1 MRRFAPSV
9 SRMPLL
15 HAFVLGLLQGL
26 AEFLPISSSAHLALA
41 PTLFGWEE
49 HGLAF
54 DVALHTGTLVTLL
67 WYFRRDWIAL
77 IQAAWQLVFPRP
89 AVLLETTEGGGGH
102 AAQEPRRFVPVT
114 EEQRRVVLLV
124 LATIPAAVGGLLL
137 EDYAETIFRS
147 PWLNAVMLMVMG
159 VILWAADRFAAQDR
173 PLGDMRLRDAAI
185 IGLAQVCALVPGV
198 SRSGSTM
205 TAGRALR
212 FERASAARFSFLM
225 SMPITAAAV
234 ILKAP
239 DAMRVQG
246 IGPAVAVGIVTAA
259 VSSWIA
265 IAFLLRYLTRHGF
278 GVFALYRLAL
288 GAFVLYLVA
297 QGGARG

>member
-1 MRRFAPSV
+1 
-9 SRMPLL
+9 MPLT

-54 DVALHTGTLVTLL
+54 DVALHIGTLATLL

-77 IQAAWQLVFPRP
+77 THAALGLLRRRRVETLDDRR
-89 AVLLETTEGGGGH
+89 VLLL
-102 AAQEPRRFVPVT
+102 
-114 EEQRRVVLLV
+114 VV
-124 LATIPAAVGGLLL
+124 ATIPAAVGGLLL
-137 EDYAETIFRS
+137 EDLAETVFRA
-147 PWLNAVMLMVMG
+147 PWLNAVMLIVMG
-159 VILWAADRFAAQDR
+159 VLLWAADRFAAHDR
-173 PLGDMRLRDAAI
+173 PLDRMRWSDALV

-212 FERASAARFSFLM
+212 FDRPSAARFSFLM

-234 ILKAP
+234 VLKTP
-239 DAMRVQG
+239 DALAAEG
-246 IGPAVAVGIVTAA
+246 IGGALVVGIVTAA

-265 IAFLLRYLTRHGF
+265 IAVLLRYLTRHSF
-278 GVFALYRLAL
+278 GVFALYRIAL
-288 GAFVLYLVA
+288 GAFVLALLA
-297 QGGARG
+297 TRG

>member
-1 MRRFAPSV
+1 
-9 SRMPLL
+9 MPLS

-54 DVALHTGTLVTLL
+54 DVALHIGTLATLL

-77 IQAAWQLVFPRP
+77 TQS
-89 AVLLETTEGGGGH
+89 AVGLL
-102 AAQEPRRFVPVT
+102 RR
-114 EEQRRVVLLV
+114 RRVETVDDRRVLYLV

-137 EDYAETIFRS
+137 EDLAETIFRS

-159 VILWAADRFAAQDR
+159 VILWAADRFAAHDR
-173 PLGDMRLRDAAI
+173 ALDTMGWKDALL
-185 IGLAQVCALVPGV
+185 IGVAQVCALVPGV

-212 FERASAARFSFLM
+212 FDRPSAARFSFLM

-234 ILKAP
+234 VLKAP
-239 DAMRVQG
+239 DALSAEGVG
-246 IGPAVAVGIVTAA
+246 AALAVGIVTAA

-265 IAFLLRYLTRHGF
+265 IAVLLRYLTRHSF
-278 GVFALYRLAL
+278 GIFALYRLVL
-288 GAFVLYLVA
+288 GAFVLSLLA
-297 QGGARG
+297 TRG